1 MADNPD
7 YDALAKRYLDL
18 WQSQLSAL
26 SSDRQLTETMARL
39 LATTNASMAAAFET
53 ARRAHA
59 EVRNAAGDAAAGSS
73 AAAAAGSPAAAAAP
87 ADGASDLGQLRARL
101 DALEQRVAQLESR
114 RRRTAKPKPAKP
126 LGPAT

>member
-1 MADNPD
+1 MANDTETD
-7 YDALAKRYLDL
+7 YDALARRYLDL

-59 EVRNAAGDAAAGSS
+59 DVRHATDAAAGTET
-73 AAAAAGSPAAAAAP
+73 PAAAPDDRAAE
-87 ADGASDLGQLRARL
+87 LGELRARL
-101 DALEQRVAQLESR
+101 DALEQRIAALESR
-114 RRRTAKPKPAKP
+114 PQPRRRAARKPAD
-126 LGPAT
+126 PA